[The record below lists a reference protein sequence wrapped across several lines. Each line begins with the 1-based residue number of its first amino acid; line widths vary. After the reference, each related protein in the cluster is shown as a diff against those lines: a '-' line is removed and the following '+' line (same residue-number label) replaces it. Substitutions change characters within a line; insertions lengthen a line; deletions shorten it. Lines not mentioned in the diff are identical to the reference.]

1 MKPTN
6 EQVRDWAIRCGD
18 EWGSTLPEDKRFL
31 AAVAALA
38 YAAGAAD
45 MKERCAKEFDRRDGG
60 FGIGFYD
67 PHEPAEIIRALGDN
81 DD

>member
-38 YAAGAAD
+38 YAAGLERAAT
-45 MKERCAKEFDRRDGG
+45 RCDEIHDEYEGEDVQATWC
-60 FGIGFYD
+60 
-67 PHEPAEIIRALGDN
+67 AEAIRALGD
-81 DD
+81 DDE